1 MKTEDIKKMGLAYL
15 SVIEAAS
22 KKEDNSNDKS
32 DDGDGM
38 DKVQPKA
45 VKKKFDDR
53 KDKDIDNDG
62 DTDSSDEFLHKKRKA
77 ISKAMDKEEP
87 KSEGKRGFIM
97 AAKAAKANGDK
108 TFVFAGKKY
117 NCEEALG
124 GKFESL
130 DWLTHMD
137 EDEFDTLIEGA
148 TPEQLDE
155 IIGTLKKVATGGAN
169 VVKKVAN
176 RFSTAGRADAADKKL
191 AKAKKKIAD
200 KDRLN
205 KAKAGLAALKKKPE
219 TKTEHD
225 DGDPDNGEHDAPAN
239 DADPKK
245 KKKVAEPAD
254 DEVKEAKE
262 ITYRVGDKKQ
272 HGNMGAKDLKDL
284 MAKLKAAKFD
294 MKSLEIYDKD
304 AKKQIMQK
312 GKMVEATEEVC
323 EACGKVHEGDCDPAD
338 VKEFKLKKEMK
349 KKEKLKADDENPAD
363 DDSKDDD
370 EVEEGKRGFVLA
382 AKAAKE
388 KGEKSFVFAGKKYNC
403 EDMKEIKKESYSFD
417 ELVDMSD
424 EDFDDLAE
432 RIERK
437 EMDEIVGTI
446 ARGIGRTAKK
456 VVNRFS
462 TSGRADAAQKKL
474 GKMKKKAADKDRLS
488 KAKADIAA
496 LKNKGKKPAPKPM
509 SAEKE
514 PEKKMKKFNEVRENA
529 TKGAT
534 KPEGIMDKESP
545 KSKEFAAK
553 HKKEVN
559 DTEEKGHKDA
569 VDAGRKGPAGKKRP
583 GDNPKGD
590 KAIVN
595 KPTQKEGVQNGM
607 RQALMQMKGE

>member
-1 MKTEDIKKMGLAYL
+1 MNTEDLKNISAAYL
-15 SVIEAAS
+15 EVVTEKNKESNEKHKELM
-22 KKEDNSNDKS
+22 KKADEDASNDKS

-38 DKVQPKA
+38 DKVDPKA
-45 VKKKFDDR
+45 AKKKFADR
-53 KDKDIDNDG
+53 KDKDVDNDG
-62 DTDSSDEFLHKKRKA
+62 DVDASDKFLHKRRKA
-77 ISKAMDKEEP
+77 IGKAMAKDDEKEE
-87 KSEGKRGFIM
+87 S
-97 AAKAAKANGDK
+97 K
-108 TFVFAGKKY
+108 T
-117 NCEEALG
+117 
-124 GKFESL
+124 
-130 DWLTHMD
+130 
-137 EDEFDTLIEGA
+137 
-148 TPEQLDE
+148 
-155 IIGTLKKVATGGAN
+155 
-169 VVKKVAN
+169 
-176 RFSTAGRADAADKKL
+176 
-191 AKAKKKIAD
+191 
-200 KDRLN
+200 
-205 KAKAGLAALKKKPE
+205 
-219 TKTEHD
+219 
-225 DGDPDNGEHDAPAN
+225 
-239 DADPKK
+239 
-245 KKKVAEPAD
+245 
-254 DEVKEAKE
+254 EAKE

-304 AKKQIMQK
+304 ARKQIMQK
-312 GKMVEATEEVC
+312 GQMVEDTEEVC

-349 KKEKLKADDENPAD
+349 KKKLKADDENPAD
-363 DDSKDDD
+363 ADSKDSDED
-370 EVEEGKRGFVLA
+370 EVEEGKRGFIAA
-382 AKAAKE
+382 AKAAKDA
-388 KGEKSFVFAGKKYNC
+388 GEKSFVFAGKKYNC
-403 EDMKEIKKESYSFD
+403 EDMKEITKESLKKEATFDTDYFTGYKHAKKAGMKVKTTAKGADGDNVTLTHPDPKKLQKYVDDHLGGGKIKESYSSYSFD

-424 EDFDDLAE
+424 EDFDNLAE

-446 ARGIGRTAKK
+446 ARGIGRMGKK

-474 GKMKKKAADKDRLS
+474 GKMKKKAADKDRLAT
-488 KAKADIAA
+488 AKADIAA
-496 LKNKGKKPAPKPM
+496 FKNKDKKPAPKPV

-514 PEKKMKKFNEVRENA
+514 PEKKMKKFNEVREDA

-559 DTEEKGHKDA
+559 DTEEKSHKDA
-569 VDAGRKGPAGKKRP
+569 ADAGRKGPAGKKRP

-607 RQALMQMKGE
+607 RRALMQMKGE